1 MSSFAVGVCG
11 FVVMFLLIMARMPV
25 ALSMLAVGSA
35 GYVYFVGVTSFL
47 SFLNATPYYL
57 FANYTLSVI
66 PLFVLMG
73 AFAERSGLARDLF
86 SLCSVV
92 VGRMRGGLGISVIGA
107 CSIFGAICGSSLATT
122 ATFSR
127 AAFPEMKRL
136 GYDPAFGSAIIAV
149 GGVVDLLIPPSI
161 ILVIYAIIAEQNI
174 AKLFQAALIPGML
187 AVVFYCI
194 VIRIVAS
201 RNPQLA
207 PTQNNI
213 EQTTAS
219 ASFRAVWPALVVILV
234 VIGGIYSGIFTATEA
249 AGIGAVLM
257 LLASLIQRRLGW
269 SDLFESLI
277 QTATTSAM
285 IFSVLLGAE
294 VFNAFLALTQ
304 MPEQA
309 AELIGRLSISPYAI
323 MAVLMVFYI
332 LLGGVM
338 DELAMMLLTIPVV
351 FPIVSALDFGIPK
364 DEVGIWFGILVLTV
378 VGIGL
383 IAPPIGLGVLI
394 VTSINRGV
402 SVAEVY
408 RRILPFVAADFV
420 RLAITDSVSDGHIIC
435 CSCIKLIDL
444 SKHNA

>member
-1 MSSFAVGVCG
+1 LTPFAVGVSG
-11 FVVMFLLIMARMPV
+11 FVAMFLLIMARMPV

-35 GYVYFVGVTSFL
+35 GYVYFVGLSSFL
-47 SFLNATPYYL
+47 NFLNATPYYL

-86 SLCSVV
+86 ALCSIL

-127 AAFPEMKRL
+127 AALPEMKRL
-136 GYDPAFGSAIIAV
+136 RYEPAFGSAIIAV

-174 AKLFQAALIPGML
+174 AKLFQAALVPGVF
-187 AVVFYCI
+187 AVVLYCL

-201 RNPQLA
+201 RNPGLA
-207 PTQNNI
+207 PI
-213 EQTTAS
+213 HEKADGERRVS
-219 ASFRAVWPALVVILV
+219 DSLLSVWPALLVILV
-234 VIGGIYSGIFTATEA
+234 VLGGIYSGIFTATEA
-249 AGIGAVLM
+249 AGVGAVLM
-257 LLASLIQRRLGW
+257 LLAGLMQRRLRW
-269 SDLFESLI
+269 SDFAYSLV

-285 IFSVLLGAE
+285 IFAVLLGAE

-304 MPEQA
+304 MPEEA
-309 AELIGRLSISPYAI
+309 AELIGGLSISPYAV

-332 LLGGVM
+332 VLGGVM

-351 FPIVSALDFGIPK
+351 FPIINTLDFGIPK

-394 VTSINRGV
+394 VTSIARDV
-402 SVAEVY
+402 SIVQVY
-408 RRILPFVAADFV
+408 RRVLPFVAADFI
-420 RLAITDSVSDGHIIC
+420 RLAVLTAFPGVTLFLVRAFS
-435 CSCIKLIDL
+435 
-444 SKHNA
+444 